1 MIVIK
6 IDNILLKEN
15 IQKKGYKLKYIAEQ
29 LGLSSY
35 GLGLKLSGIQE
46 FKVTEINRII
56 DILSL
61 SKQEIETIFF
71 EDNIHLKVNEK

>member
-1 MIVIK
+1 
-6 IDNILLKEN
+6 
-15 IQKKGYKLKYIAEQ
+15 
-29 LGLSSY
+29 LSSY

-71 EDNIHLKVNEK
+71 EDNVHLK